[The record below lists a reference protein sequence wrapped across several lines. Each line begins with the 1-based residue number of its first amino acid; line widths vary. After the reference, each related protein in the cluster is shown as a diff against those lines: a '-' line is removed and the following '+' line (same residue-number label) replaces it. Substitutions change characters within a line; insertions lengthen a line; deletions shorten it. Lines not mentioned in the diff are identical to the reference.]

1 MASVNTMMII
11 PSFVNMIGEIIYK
24 ATFDLF
30 VSTLGKDI
38 TSREYF
44 IKVKTIFIFLIVT
57 NVQGMIPFMS
67 TITSSLANTFFMA
80 LALFISIIITILDQK
95 GINYFLRL
103 FMPPGCPIAL
113 IFLLIP
119 IEVIS
124 YSFRVVSLSVRLFAN
139 MMAGHTLLKVI
150 VGFS

>member
-1 MASVNTMMII
+1 MFPTINH
-11 PSFVNMIGEIIYK
+11 MIGELLYK
-24 ATFDLF
+24 TGFMLL
-30 VSTLGKDI
+30 VSTLGKEI
-38 TSREYF
+38 ESREFF
-44 IKVKTIFIFLIVT
+44 IKVKTIFVFLIIS
-57 NVQGMIPFMS
+57 NLQGMIPYTG
-67 TITSSLANTFFMA
+67 TITSSLANTFYIA
-80 LALFISIIITILDQK
+80 LALFISILMTIKEKK
-95 GINYFLRL
+95 GVAYFLNL
-103 FMPPGCPIAL
+103 FMPPGCPINL